1 MNGDCGHATL
11 NYIVR
16 DHDTEKFQY
25 RKDKLIDIT
34 NELNKKWGENTVEL
48 HIKDQYYNMKNII
61 EEHMHLIDNA
71 KLACER
77 TGTCSNYLTDPRR
90 H

>member
-1 MNGDCGHATL
+1 MRKCVHK
-11 NYIVR
+11 V
-16 DHDTEKFQY
+16 HDTEKFQY

-77 TGTCSNYLTDPRR
+77 TGLAPHFLFNSFVISMSLSFLY
-90 H
+90 